1 MSHESATTSRQ
12 NLNQKKWKKDGEKD
26 GEDGREKEGGWRQK
40 KKTKQN
46 NKRQKKLTTGNSPLL
61 PPPLSFMNIIYLF
74 IHSFFPLH

>member
-40 KKTKQN
+40 KKNKTKQ
-46 NKRQKKLTTGNSPLL
+46 QKAKKIDNRKFSFTSPPFHL
-61 PPPLSFMNIIYLF
+61 
-74 IHSFFPLH
+74 